1 MGLFTKKQDFF
12 ELFDKVTV
20 NITSAARILVAIMEH
35 FTNLDNWA
43 QEVHVLEEEGDLL
56 THDIIKKLNNTLT
69 APIDREDI
77 HALASRLDDIIDFI
91 WGTAQR
97 LAIFKIKEC
106 SKDAIIMSKD
116 LLAIVELVH
125 KAVRKLKEKDYS
137 GMQEYCIEINK
148 LENKLDRDFRDALGH
163 LFSEIKDPVLV
174 IKWKDIYEH
183 LEDASDKC
191 EDVADILESIAIKN
205 AS

>member
-1 MGLFTKKQDFF
+1 
-12 ELFDKVTV
+12 LFDKVAA
-20 NITSAARILVAIMEH
+20 NITNAAKILVAIMEH

-43 QEVHVLEEEGDLL
+43 QEVHELEEEGDLL
-56 THDIIKKLNNTLT
+56 THDIIKKLNKTLN

-91 WGTAQR
+91 WGTAQK
-97 LAIFKIKEC
+97 LAIFKIKES

-116 LLAIVELVH
+116 LLATVELVH
-125 KAVRKLKEKDYS
+125 KAIKKLKEKDYS
-137 GMQEYCIEINK
+137 KMQEYCIEINK

-163 LFSEIKDPVLV
+163 LFSEIKDPILV

-191 EDVADILESIAIKN
+191 EDVADILESIAMKN
-205 AS
+205 A

>member
-1 MGLFTKKQDFF
+1 MRLFTKKQPFF
-12 ELFDKVTV
+12 ELFDKVAA
-20 NITSAARILVAIMEH
+20 NITNAARILVAIMEH

-56 THDIIKKLNNTLT
+56 THDIIKKLNKTLT

-97 LAIFKIKEC
+97 LAIFKIKES
-106 SKDAIIMSKD
+106 SKDAIIMSRD
-116 LLAIVELVH
+116 LLATVELVH
-125 KAVRKLKEKDYS
+125 KAIKKLKEKDYPR
-137 GMQEYCIEINK
+137 MQEYCIEINK

-191 EDVADILESIAIKN
+191 EDVADILEAIAIKN
-205 AS
+205 A

>member
-1 MGLFTKKQDFF
+1 MSLFTKKQNFF
-12 ELFDKVTV
+12 ELFDKVAA
-20 NITSAARILVAIMEH
+20 NITNAAKILVAIMEH

-43 QEVHVLEEEGDLL
+43 HEVHELEAEGDLL
-56 THDIIKKLNNTLT
+56 THDIIKKLNKTLT

-91 WGTAQR
+91 WGTAQK
-97 LAIFKIKEC
+97 LAIFKIKEP

-116 LLAIVELVH
+116 LLATVELVH
-125 KAVRKLKEKDYS
+125 KAIKKLKEKDYS
-137 GMQEYCIEINK
+137 KMQEYCIKINR

-163 LFSEIKDPVLV
+163 LFTEIKDPILV

-183 LEDASDKC
+183 LENASDKC
-191 EDVADILESIAIKN
+191 EDVADTLESIAMKN
-205 AS
+205 A